1 MSSGPQRHSSKVLVS
16 PLSPRGS
23 EAPRLSATPR
33 VAAQVKPDLE
43 TVFRRHFDDV
53 YRMSARLMGPGANS
67 ADLDDVVQQVF
78 LAVERALPRFRG
90 ESKLETWLYGVT
102 SRVVLAELRRFGRQR
117 RLRIALEAEPSDV
130 CERGTPEQS
139 TLEREA
145 LREIWKALM
154 KLKPKKRVVFVLH
167 DVEERPVVE
176 IAELLDVPEATVRSR
191 LLNARHE
198 MAHQLERRG
207 FSEVKR

>member
-1 MSSGPQRHSSKVLVS
+1 MMGGGSGHSQKVLVPS
-16 PLSPRGS
+16 PSLRPS
-23 EAPRLSATPR
+23 EAPDARAFARPA
-33 VAAQVKPDLE
+33 VIPDLE

-53 YRMSARLMGPGANS
+53 YRMAAKLMGPGASS

-78 LAVERALPRFRG
+78 LTVERALPRFRG

-117 RLRIALEAEPSDV
+117 KLKASLEQEPTDI
-130 CERGTPEQS
+130 CEHGTPEHS
-139 TLEREA
+139 ALERET

-167 DVEERPVVE
+167 DVEEKSAAE
-176 IAELLDVPEATVRSR
+176 IATLLEIPEATVRSR
-191 LLNARHE
+191 LLHARRE
-198 MAHQLERRG
+198 LAALLLRRG
-207 FSEVKR
+207 LTEALR